1 MIKKSYQPLK
11 TDQLMLQLIVPKI
24 DDEHVQIHHVTET
37 YHKAQ
42 LEIERRFKDG
52 QVKFERIFL

>member
-1 MIKKSYQPLK
+1 
-11 TDQLMLQLIVPKI
+11 MLQSIVPKH

-37 YHKAQ
+37 NHRAQ

-52 QVKFERIFL
+52 RVKFERIFL